1 MSQLF
6 DFSSDTLH
14 HKFVCSSLVLH
25 MLLFPSLFIT
35 LYSKFNS
42 SPRLKILVFYFLND
56 KKLTE
61 SRSCSG
67 SFTFVIIFFCPYP
80 SHLEIYLHFKS
91 SDISLFPSSFKKS
104 ISVLF
109 NWGFVTESPGSVR
122 SVKVTNFFSPIS
134 YLPSIP
140 WSPFSPFVL
149 PSFNF
154 WSEIPYV
161 SKPFYLSIWYN
172 NSKQYNI
179 LKKFNLFSLIFLFYQ
194 WLRKE

>member
-1 MSQLF
+1 MIIIWVSCLIFQVIPCITSLSVHRLCCICCFSQVFLLLYIL
-6 DFSSDTLH
+6 SSIH
-14 HKFVCSSLVLH
+14 HPV
-25 MLLFPSLFIT
+25 
-35 LYSKFNS
+35 
-42 SPRLKILVFYFLND
+42 LKILVFYFLND

-140 WSPFSPFVL
+140 CLLSHL
-149 PSFNF
+149 L
-154 WSEIPYV
+154 
-161 SKPFYLSIWYN
+161 FYLHLISDQKYHMWVNHLIYP
-172 NSKQYNI
+172 YNI
-179 LKKFNLFSLIFLFYQ
+179 IILNNIIS
-194 WLRKE
+194 